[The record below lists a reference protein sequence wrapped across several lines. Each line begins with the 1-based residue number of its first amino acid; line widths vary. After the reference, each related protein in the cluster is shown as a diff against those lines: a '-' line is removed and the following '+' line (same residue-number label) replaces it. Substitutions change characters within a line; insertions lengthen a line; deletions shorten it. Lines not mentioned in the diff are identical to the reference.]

1 MAINEMARR
10 WTSPGGQITTLLE
23 DADQSL
29 TPRMR
34 NLLSRL
40 WQEWKRLQSDIE
52 VVSEEIA
59 AICKQDAACQ
69 RLRQI
74 EIRPDNLSGRS
85 KPNSSIMVAVWD
97 G

>member
-1 MAINEMARR
+1 MARR

-52 VVSEEIA
+52 AVSEELA
-59 AICKQDAACQ
+59 AICEQDAACQ
-69 RLRQI
+69 RLQQI
-74 EIRPDNLSGRS
+74 EIRHDKSSVRS
-85 KPNSSIMVAVWD
+85 KPNSSIMVAVLE